1 MYEEFYGLT
10 SKPFQLTPDPRFFY
24 LSSGHKRAMSYM
36 RYGLSQGEGFIVVTG
51 DIGTGKTTLVQTLFD
66 ELDKDQIVAVQIVT
80 TQLKDDDLLRL
91 VVAAFGLPYEG
102 LGKGDLLKS
111 FEDFL
116 RIQKR
121 AGKRCLLIVDEAQN
135 LPIRTLE
142 ELRMLSNFE
151 MDNRPL
157 LQSFLVGQKE
167 FRIIL
172 QSPSLEQLK
181 QRVIASC
188 DLRPLKEDEIEE
200 YMEHRLTLAGWN
212 NNPRFNEDVF
222 PVISAATQGIPRRIN
237 LLCDRILLFG
247 YLEEVDVITADIARA
262 VANELS
268 EELAPVPGTANSGA
282 FPAGGVFSGQGL
294 RAPTND
300 GQGIPVEGLS
310 MEQRVSR
317 LESFA
322 EVIRLTAKQQAVF
335 FDNLFGSKRN

>member
-102 LGKGDLLKS
+102 LDKGALLKS

-188 DLRPLKEDEIEE
+188 DLRPLKEDEIEV
-200 YMEHRLTLAGWN
+200 YVEHRLTLAGWN
-212 NNPRFNEDVF
+212 NNPRFNADVF

-268 EELAPVPGTANSGA
+268 EELSPVPGTANSGA

-300 GQGIPVEGLS
+300 GQDSSVEGLS
-310 MEQRVSR
+310 VEQRVSR